1 MGPHVLKDLIE
12 PGTSQGTH
20 PLNPWQAPEPMIT
33 THLKRDNERKMGV
46 GGLGQPTE
54 SADASFLAI
63 LLTGVPVLKP
73 CEIHHHKLDL
83 CWMDSN
89 PNGTIYGDE

>member
-54 SADASFLAI
+54 SADASKKSVDFYAFLA
-63 LLTGVPVLKP
+63 GHRSEVPY
-73 CEIHHHKLDL
+73 D
-83 CWMDSN
+83 
-89 PNGTIYGDE
+89 

>member
-54 SADASFLAI
+54 SADASNLYTIFLPYYQI
-63 LLTGVPVLKP
+63 
-73 CEIHHHKLDL
+73 EHQ
-83 CWMDSN
+83 SQN
-89 PNGTIYGDE
+89 PQSVSKHSLV

>member
-54 SADASFLAI
+54 SADASSLTDVFDFGNHPATIFLPF
-63 LLTGVPVLKP
+63 LL
-73 CEIHHHKLDL
+73 
-83 CWMDSN
+83 
-89 PNGTIYGDE
+89 

>member
-1 MGPHVLKDLIE
+1 MKKVL
-12 PGTSQGTH
+12 
-20 PLNPWQAPEPMIT
+20 
-33 THLKRDNERKMGV
+33 V
-46 GGLGQPTE
+46 V
-54 SADASFLAI
+54 FLAI

-73 CEIHHHKLDL
+73 CEIHHKLDL

>member
-54 SADASFLAI
+54 SADASKER
-63 LLTGVPVLKP
+63 TS
-73 CEIHHHKLDL
+73 KLF
-83 CWMDSN
+83 
-89 PNGTIYGDE
+89 YKV

>member
-54 SADASFLAI
+54 SADASVFSLIVKLEIAKFAPSN
-63 LLTGVPVLKP
+63 TPLK
-73 CEIHHHKLDL
+73 D
-83 CWMDSN
+83 
-89 PNGTIYGDE
+89 

>member
-54 SADASFLAI
+54 SADASFFI
-63 LLTGVPVLKP
+63 LFESVLILIP
-73 CEIHHHKLDL
+73 GFF
-83 CWMDSN
+83 STSSQ
-89 PNGTIYGDE
+89 TILFLKNLS